1 LCDGTHKQG
10 GTGCTEA
17 SGLFCYASDTY
28 GHCSKAPHP
37 IVQLIRLGI
46 GLSIVIFVYY
56 TYRIWNFKRSSNSR
70 TSSTTSHDQQI
81 DLTAVN
87 NNMASAATT
96 FAVASAELETILARD
111 SMGDGDKQREKELA
125 EILKQF
131 TPIPV
136 SPDSNTSTRTESISV
151 SVSDSIRQK

>member
-1 LCDGTHKQG
+1 MSSKTYPPGCFMRSGNSLVYNTVVTSTSLCTSDSLDVDAFCLCISAPDCTHTNGATSNDAPCLCDGTHKQG

-81 DLTAVN
+81 
-87 NNMASAATT
+87 
-96 FAVASAELETILARD
+96 
-111 SMGDGDKQREKELA
+111 
-125 EILKQF
+125 
-131 TPIPV
+131 
-136 SPDSNTSTRTESISV
+136 
-151 SVSDSIRQK
+151 